1 MTSYVELFEKNG
13 YAVVED
19 VFNETEIQDM
29 KREISKIVDAFDFET
44 IPKSVF
50 STEEEDKVCLI
61 YNSIRQDQYNNEL
74 WHNLRALKSYFYS
87 NIENCHEKSW
97 FATILTEMSLK
108 TQKNLWLLIENKNLY
123 YLRCEIKSQSWYESE
138 PCRLKT

>member
-74 WHNLRALKSYFYS
+74 
-87 NIENCHEKSW
+87 
-97 FATILTEMSLK
+97 
-108 TQKNLWLLIENKNLY
+108 
-123 YLRCEIKSQSWYESE
+123 
-138 PCRLKT
+138 